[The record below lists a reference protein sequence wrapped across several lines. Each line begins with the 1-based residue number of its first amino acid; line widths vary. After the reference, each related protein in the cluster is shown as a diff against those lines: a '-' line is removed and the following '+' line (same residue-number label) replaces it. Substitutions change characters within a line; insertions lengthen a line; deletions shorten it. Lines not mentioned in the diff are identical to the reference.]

1 MRATFVLCAV
11 CVLGAGLA
19 GAIRDR
25 ILHRPVPKELA
36 VPVQTVAAPVAAP
49 VAETRA
55 IALSADRSG
64 HFHTDAVIDGRSLKM
79 LVDTGATLCAFTE
92 EDAARAGLRVAP
104 GDFTKVVETANG
116 IVKVAP
122 VRIGS
127 IRIAGITVRDVDA
140 VVVPKGRLSTNLL
153 GMSFLRRLREFQI
166 ANGTL
171 TLRG

>member
-11 CVLGAGLA
+11 CIVGAGLA

-25 ILHRPVPKELA
+25 ILHRPEPKEIA
-36 VPVQTVAAPVAAP
+36 IPVQAVAAP

-55 IALSADRSG
+55 IALGADRSG
-64 HFHTDAVIDGRSLKM
+64 HFHTDAVVDGRSLKM

-104 GDFTKVVETANG
+104 GDFTRVVETANG